1 MIRAMKTK
9 NYKHYALVFILILF
23 TGFTINAAED
33 EYSKKI
39 HKEYDANEQ
48 THLNLTNKYGDV
60 EITNWAKNSISID
73 VTITVDHKQ
82 EDKAKEL
89 LEHIT
94 VNFSQDGNTI
104 NVETEIGKN
113 FNKSNWFFSFDSNK
127 KEFSIDYEIK
137 MPKFLNLTL
146 NNKYGDV
153 FIDEVAGEA
162 DIAVK
167 YGNLK
172 ANKILRDNTKPLSRV
187 YLGYSDGTIKEANW
201 LKLDLKYS
209 KLRLDKSTALMAVTK
224 YSKLYAEEAS
234 SIVAESKYDHYYLG
248 EIGNLVVE
256 SKYTDYEVD
265 QLNKQ
270 LDIETKYG
278 DIEVDYIPKT
288 FEKIWVDNNYG
299 HIDLKIDKAASYKI
313 EGKADY
319 GDINYPDSENIN
331 RRKDNTDLEIS
342 GIIGRAKN
350 PKAKVTLQTR
360 YGNIDIK

>member
-1 MIRAMKTK
+1 MKK
-9 NYKHYALVFILILF
+9 RNYKNYALVFILILF
-23 TGFTINAAED
+23 TGFTSSASED

-39 HKEYDANEQ
+39 QKEYDANEQ

-60 EITNWAKNSISID
+60 EITNWEKNSVFID
-73 VTITVDHKQ
+73 VTITVDHKR
-82 EDKAKEL
+82 EDKAEEL

-94 VNFSQDGNTI
+94 VDFSQDGNTI
-104 NVETEIGKN
+104 IVKTDIDKN
-113 FNKSNWFFSFDSNK
+113 FNKSTWFFNFDSNN

-137 MPKFLNLTL
+137 MPKALKLTL

-153 FIDEVAGEA
+153 FIDEVTGEA
-162 DIAVK
+162 NISVK

-172 ANKILRDNTKPLSRV
+172 ANKILRGNTKPLSRV
-187 YLGYSDGTIKEANW
+187 YLGYSDGSIKEAKW

-209 KLRLDKSTALMAVTK
+209 KLQIDKSIALMAVTK
-224 YSKLYAEEAS
+224 YSKLYTDKTS

-256 SKYTDYEVD
+256 SKYTDYQID

-270 LDIETKYG
+270 LDIETSYG
-278 DIEVDYIPKT
+278 NLDIDYIPKV
-288 FEKIWVDNNYG
+288 FEKIWVDNKYG
-299 HIDLKIDKAASYKI
+299 HIDMKIDKAASYKI

-319 GDINYPDSENIN
+319 GDINYPDSKNIN
-331 RRKDNTDLEIS
+331 RRKDNTELEIS

-350 PKAKVTLQTR
+350 PKAKVELQTR
-360 YGNIDIK
+360 YGDIELK